1 MIRRRRS
8 DHDRGRTR
16 TRTIRMLLPLL
27 LTSALATAPAIGD
40 TAAVTATPALEAGG
54 ASGTLPPRHDLVSP
68 GEVGMRLSE
77 LLRAERTVADRTR
90 SGAFPGAALAVGRG
104 AHVVVEQ
111 GFGHLDWA
119 LGSPEVDPDRT
130 IFDLASLTKV
140 IATTTAVMILVEDG
154 RMELDAPVSTYLPGF
169 SGGRKSE
176 VTVRHLL
183 THTSGLPAW
192 ADIWAA
198 TPDLALERAVAT
210 PLGSWPGMRVE
221 YSDVGFI
228 VLWAAAEAAAGEPL
242 HRLLDIRVYGPLG
255 MRSTTFVPGTGCRRC
270 APTGRRA
277 DGGEHRGVVHDPL
290 ARQIG
295 GITGNAGLFST
306 VHDVARF
313 AAMLAGGGQL
323 DGVRV
328 LREETVREFTA
339 RQPYMGTRALGW
351 DTPDPRGSGAAGL
364 RISPRA
370 FGHTGFTGTS
380 LWIDPD
386 RGTWVVLLSNRTF
399 EPRGSS
405 RIQALRRTVNDWV
418 ASATNEPPLR

>member
-1 MIRRRRS
+1 
-8 DHDRGRTR
+8 
-16 TRTIRMLLPLL
+16 MLLPLL
-27 LTSALATAPAIGD
+27 LTAALAAGAAADTTAVPSPG
-40 TAAVTATPALEAGG
+40 AVEMRAP
-54 ASGTLPPRHDLVSP
+54 GTLPPRHDLVSP
-68 GEVGMRLSE
+68 AEVGMRLSE
-77 LLRAERTVADRTR
+77 LIRAEQTVAERAR
-90 SGAFPGAALAVGRG
+90 AGAFPGAALAVGRG
-104 AHVVVEQ
+104 ANVVIEH
-111 GFGHLDWA
+111 GFGRLDWT

-130 IFDLASLTKV
+130 IYDLASLTKV
-140 IATTTAVMILVEDG
+140 IATTMAVMILVEDG
-154 RMELDAPVSTYLPGF
+154 KMELDAPVSTYLPGF
-169 SGGRKSE
+169 GGGRKSE

-192 ADIWAA
+192 ADVWAP
-198 TPDLALERAVAT
+198 TPDVALARALAT
-210 PLGSWPGMRVE
+210 PLSSWPGLRVE

-228 VLWAAAEAAAGEPL
+228 ILWAVAEAAAGEPL
-242 HRLLDIRVYGPLG
+242 YRLLDTRVYGPLG
-255 MRSTTFVPGTGCRRC
+255 MRSTTFVPGAACRRC
-270 APTGRRA
+270 APTGLRA

-290 ARQIG
+290 ARQFG

-323 DGVRV
+323 DGIRI
-328 LREETVREFTA
+328 LREETVREFTT
-339 RQPYMGTRALGW
+339 RQPHAGTRALGW

-386 RGTWVVLLSNRTF
+386 RGTWVVILSNRTF
-399 EPRGSS
+399 EPRASG

-418 ASATNEPPLR
+418 ASATNESPLH